1 MEAKDFVN
9 ELLGWGL
16 TQTQLAE
23 RSGIPQPTISKI
35 ARGEVDDVLSRNYR
49 SLQAV
54 YDEEKRKQARRPSKT
69 AERPLGRDK
78 TRSSKRARKSDR
90 PQAKGRG

>member
-9 ELLGWGL
+9 ELQAWGL
-16 TQTQLAE
+16 TQTEIAD

-49 SLQAV
+49 SLQQVHQVESAS
-54 YDEEKRKQARRPSKT
+54 RQRQ
-69 AERPLGRDK
+69 G
-78 TRSSKRARKSDR
+78 
-90 PQAKGRG
+90 AKG